1 MYQIHHQNRDHD
13 VQTKGLVGIFPHLKY
28 VALSLRVKMAQ
39 DSDGGSVRSVTPDPP
54 SLDKIF
60 AGIF

>member
-1 MYQIHHQNRDHD
+1 MMFN
-13 VQTKGLVGIFPHLKY
+13 QTKGLVGIFPHLKY

-39 DSDGGSVRSVTPDPP
+39 DSDGGSVRSVTPECPDPP
-54 SLDKIF
+54 SLDKIV

>member
-1 MYQIHHQNRDHD
+1 MFNQN
-13 VQTKGLVGIFPHLKY
+13 KGSGWIFPHLKY

-54 SLDKIF
+54 SLDTIL
-60 AGIF
+60 AGIL

>member
-1 MYQIHHQNRDHD
+1 MMFN
-13 VQTKGLVGIFPHLKY
+13 QTKGLVGIFPHLKY

-54 SLDKIF
+54 SLDTIF
-60 AGIF
+60 AGILYQNLFF